1 MSAHR
6 HHVSQ
11 HQQVKLAA
19 HAHCMRV
26 APSEPKRVLWARL
39 RACQLGLRFRRQV
52 VVAGVIVDFFAPAAR
67 LVVEVD
73 GAQHARQGGSDRRQ
87 DVRLAPLGLRVL
99 RLEAQLVL
107 RDIEAAVERVRAAL
121 G

>member
-26 APSEPKRVLWARL
+26 APSEPERVLWARL
-39 RACQLGLRFRRQV
+39 RACQLGVRFRRQV
-52 VVAGVIVDFFAPAAR
+52 VVAGVIVATSPISD
-67 LVVEVD
+67 
-73 GAQHARQGGSDRRQ
+73 AQPNGYLCEAWFSS
-87 DVRLAPLGLRVL
+87 APLASKSFGSSTR
-99 RLEAQLVL
+99 Q
-107 RDIEAAVERVRAAL
+107 I
-121 G
+121 

>member
-26 APSEPKRVLWARL
+26 APSEPERVLWARL
-39 RACQLGLRFRRQV
+39 RALESLSGPIL
-52 VVAGVIVDFFAPAAR
+52 AAFSPNY
-67 LVVEVD
+67 
-73 GAQHARQGGSDRRQ
+73 GAQIP
-87 DVRLAPLGLRVL
+87 VM
-99 RLEAQLVL
+99 
-107 RDIEAAVERVRAAL
+107 
-121 G
+121 